1 MNDLTTACKSC
12 VFANYIGKTQIDC
25 KLGRIK
31 KYREKG
37 VDIIGAEDLEE
48 NEFFVLEAWCNAY
61 REQDWADQH
70 EDIFAQVEKEY
81 ITLLGF
87 VVILGTG
94 TSAKGNEKSLL
105 SDLHKTLEGIKEVN
119 GSPSYVVIVNN
130 SPVPHFDVINQAQEC
145 LEDSDIEYKVSNVLE
160 SNVTDLEC
168 VDLVFS
174 GLKNGYYSILKAGK
188 LPVSNDMID
197 LINNKVNKD
206 LDSIAYIKGYDGVNG
221 VTVQAVMHKFL
232 NGNYGKTLLQ
242 KIEAIQKDSD
252 FGDKGMDV
260 IRTWEDIK
268 NG

>member
-37 VDIIGAEDLEE
+37 VDIIEAEDLEE
-48 NEFFVLEAWCNAY
+48 NEFFVLEALCNAY

-94 TSAKGNEKSLL
+94 TS
-105 SDLHKTLEGIKEVN
+105 EVN